1 MSLNDLEINDK
12 RHKFDE
18 AAFTEVPILMH
29 RDEAQQ
35 RTLELVEELRSEIIT
50 LKTNCDI
57 LRGENDVLH
66 SAIELVLE
74 TEHKIVVDQANPQ
87 QRAWFMQGW
96 SQAFFQMRR
105 IKEALDK
112 VRKMSQSEIDTALE
126 LRDNAA
132 LAAKIQVPNG
142 KT

>member
-18 AAFTEVPILMH
+18 AAFTEAPILMH

-87 QRAWFMQGW
+87 QRTWFMQGW